1 VALKGRIKDDISF
14 ARRSNDH
21 SRYAEISD
29 VTMVLDECRGS
40 SVPTNPV
47 PLPQHNKQS
56 SPLVVDLVR

>member
-1 VALKGRIKDDISF
+1 MIFHSRVAQL
-14 ARRSNDH
+14 DH